1 MTISMIPAKLLF
13 MFNNPEVEPSALVHA
28 DNRETHGWINFY
40 HLDEDDE
47 SNGISVYVH
56 FEKHPQSDT
65 WEGAWDSNPYEWKIV
80 KMERIA
86 LDSPLEADSV
96 TDIPVF
102 DLEDVADLK
111 ALVLSSLQLNAGQ
124 KGLPA
129 QT

>member
-1 MTISMIPAKLLF
+1 MAISIIPAKLLF
-13 MFNNPEVEPSALVHA
+13 MFNNPEVEPSALVND

-56 FEKHPQSDT
+56 FEKHPQSAT
-65 WEGAWDSNPYEWKIV
+65 WEGALDSNPYDWKIV
-80 KMERIA
+80 KMERVA
-86 LDSPLEADSV
+86 QDSPLEADSV
-96 TDIPVF
+96 AGIPLC

-124 KGLPA
+124 KE
-129 QT
+129 